1 MGRVMLIRNDYK
13 DPLVDNLYSMI
24 EAERASEK
32 PRAYVGASSIGD
44 DCERKL
50 WYQLRQPEKAEPVE
64 AELILAAN
72 DGYRSEDLMAAY
84 LRKIPGVELIT
95 HGTDG
100 KQLGFKDLD
109 GEYGGHTDGI
119 VTGIPLAPKTSHVW
133 EHKSKNDKFY
143 NALTKLKEK
152 HDIKDVLQHW
162 DYKYYC
168 QGVVYMDYFDIK
180 RHYTTVV
187 LAGTRKL
194 QTIRTNCNPGLAKQ
208 LKEKAKRIIT
218 YTSAPYGISENPSF
232 YKCKMCFFRDYCHGL

>member
-1 MGRVMLIRNDYK
+1 MIIRNEYK
-13 DPLVDNLYSMI
+13 DPLVDTLYEME

-50 WYQLRQPEKAEPVE
+50 WYQLRQPEKAEHAK

-84 LRKIPGVELIT
+84 LRKIPGIELIT
-95 HGTDG
+95 HDPNG
-100 KQLGFKDLD
+100 KQFGYSDLD
-109 GEYGGHTDGI
+109 GRYKGHADGFI
-119 VTGIPLAPKTSHVW
+119 TGIPLAPKTTHIW
-133 EHKSKNDKFY
+133 EHKAKNDKFY
-143 NALTKLKEK
+143 NQLTKLKEK
-152 HDIKDVLQHW
+152 HDIKDVLRHW

-168 QGVVYMDYFDIK
+168 QAVTYMDYFDIK

-194 QTIRTNCNPGLAKQ
+194 QTIRTNRNPGLAKQ

-218 YTSAPYGISENPSF
+218 YTSAPYGINENPSF
-232 YKCKMCFFRDYCHGL
+232 YKCKMCFFRNHCHGLDK